1 MDEQAR
7 EEVWK
12 REVGTERV
20 EGCHDTEVRFVCFGM
35 EVDRAESEE
44 RSRDGR
50 CAMSREEEE
59 EEKRGNAFLML
70 RRESALDVIVLGDIM
85 NGDGWVRDK
94 GCVFV
99 PLPTA
104 DPFSSFLS
112 VSRESGVRHHRNCPS
127 HHSSI

>member
-1 MDEQAR
+1 M
-7 EEVWK
+7 WK

-44 RSRDGR
+44 TSRDER
-50 CAMSREEEE
+50 CVMSREEEE
-59 EEKRGNAFLML
+59 EDERGNAFLML
-70 RRESALDVIVLGDIM
+70 RRESALDVIVLGNIM

-94 GCVFV
+94 VCVFV

-112 VSRESGVRHHRNCPS
+112 VLCPKRESGVRHHRNCPS